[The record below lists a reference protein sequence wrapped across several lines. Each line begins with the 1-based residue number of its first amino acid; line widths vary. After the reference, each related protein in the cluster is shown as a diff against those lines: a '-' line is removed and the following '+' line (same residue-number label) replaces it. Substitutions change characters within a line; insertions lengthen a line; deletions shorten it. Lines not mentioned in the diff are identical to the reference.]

1 VTSTAP
7 TLLPPD
13 YYLGHFHQVIDGVTS
28 RYGFLLTN
36 AERDHLS
43 RVIELSLPAR
53 MLYARLVNRRG
64 PCFRIERLAYPEI
77 GALDRPLAELLRTG
91 LLIGCEE
98 DLAPGLTAEVLSCFT
113 HAELRVSLKGQA
125 LPRQARKETLLTWL
139 HEWDGR
145 PAWLRQLLTGQ
156 PVIRLPA
163 GDPWHF
169 LRFLFFADL
178 RDNLSDFVTQALG
191 HVVLEQVT
199 PEHLRAHFQN
209 RQEADDAYRM
219 ATLYATFRRLRDT
232 QSAPETLGWWR
243 GQGIER
249 SALAAGVVLFDRL
262 VDRLGR
268 RLERDG
274 AADDALALYAT
285 SPVAPAR
292 ERQARVLIKRGDRD
306 AARAIIDAMQAAPC
320 HAEEAY
326 AGRQLLMRLEKT
338 SRRSEARSYQGM
350 SRSLVIDYP
359 EGGVEAAVLAHYRS
373 EGWHGTHS
381 ENWLWKS
388 GFGLLLWD
396 IIYDPSV
403 GTFHSP
409 LQFAPGDLH
418 EPSFYERRKEAIE
431 DRLLHLADPRAA
443 LALMERH
450 FQAKQGIANPFVYWH
465 DELLAVLEV
474 MLHRLPTEGL
484 AAALR
489 HLAQDVGRRS
499 RGLPDLF
506 LWTDQTY
513 RFIEIKSE
521 NDQLSAHQYQWLQF
535 LEQAGIHVSLER
547 IERPGFARTRKSDK
561 SRSTLA
567 VTEEARSA

>member
-1 VTSTAP
+1 MSTAQS
-7 TLLPPD
+7 LLPPD
-13 YYLGHFHQVIDGVTS
+13 YYLDHFHQVIDGVTS
-28 RYGFLLTN
+28 RYGFLLIDK
-36 AERDHLS
+36 ERDHLA
-43 RVIELSLPAR
+43 RVVALSLPAR

-64 PCFRIERLAYPEI
+64 PCFRVGRLAYPEI
-77 GALDRPLAELLRTG
+77 GSLDSPVAELLETG
-91 LLIGCEE
+91 LLEACQD
-98 DLAPGLTAEVLSCFT
+98 DLEPGLASEVLHCFT
-113 HAELRVSLKGQA
+113 HAELRASLQGRA
-125 LPRQARKETLLTWL
+125 LPRHPRKELLL
-139 HEWDGR
+139 
-145 PAWLRQLLTGQ
+145 AWLSEWEGRSAWLLQLLTAQ
-156 PVIRLPA
+156 PVVRLPDS
-163 GDPWHF
+163 DPWHF

-191 HVVLEQVT
+191 HVVLERVT
-199 PEHLRAHFQN
+199 PAHLRAHFQN
-209 RQEADDAYRM
+209 RREADDAYRM
-219 ATLYATFRRLRDT
+219 AMLYAAFRRLRDT
-232 QSAPETLGWWR
+232 QPAAKTLDWWR
-243 GQGIER
+243 SQDVER
-249 SALAAGVVLFDRL
+249 GALAAGVALFDRL

-268 RLERDG
+268 RFEREG
-274 AADDALALYAT
+274 EADHALALYAT

-292 ERQARVLIKRGDRD
+292 ERQARLLIKRGDRD

-350 SRSLVIDYP
+350 SRRLVIDYQ

-373 EGWHGTHS
+373 EGWQGRHS

-418 EPSFYERRKEAIE
+418 EPSFYQRRQEAIE
-431 DRLLHLADPRAA
+431 NRLLRLADPTAA

-465 DELLAVLEV
+465 DELLTVLEV
-474 MLHRLPTEGL
+474 MVHRLPAEGF

-506 LWTDQTY
+506 LWTDETY
-513 RFIEIKSE
+513 RFIEIKSA

-547 IERPGFARTRKSDK
+547 IERPGFVPRVKGERTRSLD
-561 SRSTLA
+561 
-567 VTEEARSA
+567 

>member
-1 VTSTAP
+1 MSTAP

-13 YYLGHFHQVIDGVTS
+13 YYLDHFHQVIDGVTS
-28 RYGFLLTN
+28 RYGFLLIDG
-36 AERDHLS
+36 ERDHL
-43 RVIELSLPAR
+43 RHVMGLSVPAR

-64 PCFRIERLAYPEI
+64 PCFRVGRLAYPEI
-77 GALDRPLAELLRTG
+77 GALDRPLAELLGAG
-91 LLIGCEE
+91 LLVACVE
-98 DLAPGLTAEVLSCFT
+98 DLAPGPTAEALNCFT
-113 HAELRVSLKGQA
+113 HAELRVSLRGQA
-125 LPRQARKETLLTWL
+125 LPRLARKEILLAWL

-145 PAWLRQLLTGQ
+145 PAWLLQLLTGQ
-156 PVIRLPA
+156 PVVRLPT

-219 ATLYATFRRLRDT
+219 AMLYAAFRRLRDT
-232 QSAPETLGWWR
+232 QSASETLGWWHHQSVER
-243 GQGIER
+243 GV
-249 SALAAGVVLFDRL
+249 LTAGVALFDRL

-268 RLERDG
+268 RLEREG
-274 AADDALALYAT
+274 ATDDALALYAT

-292 ERQARVLIKRGDRD
+292 ERQARLLIKRGDRV

-320 HAEEAY
+320 HAEEDY
-326 AGRQLLMRLEKT
+326 TGRQLLMRLEKT
-338 SRRSEARSYQGM
+338 SRRSEARSYQGT
-350 SRSLVIDYP
+350 SRCVVIDYP

-418 EPSFYERRKEAIE
+418 EPLFYERRKAAIE
-431 DRLLHLADPRAA
+431 DRLLRLAEPRAA

-450 FQAKQGIANPFVYWH
+450 YQAKHGIANPFVYWH
-465 DELLAVLEV
+465 DELLSVLEIMV
-474 MLHRLPTEGL
+474 HRLPTEGL

-513 RFIEIKSE
+513 RFIEIKSA

-535 LEQAGIHVSLER
+535 LEQTGIHVSLER
-547 IERPGFARTRKSDK
+547 IERPGFARTRKGDK
-561 SRSTLA
+561 SRPTH
-567 VTEEARSA
+567 TGTDEARSA